1 MKQIL
6 EFSSQEFNTTM
17 INILRAQN
25 GKAGQHIKMDSNVSK
40 EMETLTK
47 SQKQMPEIETSQN
60 DKAKTR
66 KTIQKKEEEEDE
78 CPRTIG

>member
-25 GKAGQHIKMDSNVSK
+25 GKGGQHIKMDSNVSK

-47 SQKQMPEIETSQN
+47 NQKQMPEIETSQN
-60 DKAKTR
+60 GKAKTR
-66 KTIQKKEEEEDE
+66 KNI
-78 CPRTIG
+78 

>member
-25 GKAGQHIKMDSNVSK
+25 GKGGQHIKMDSNVSK

-47 SQKQMPEIETSQN
+47 NQKQMPEIETSQN

-66 KTIQKKEEEEDE
+66 KNIYKK
-78 CPRTIG
+78 RRR

>member
-1 MKQIL
+1 
-6 EFSSQEFNTTM
+6 M

-66 KTIQKKEEEEDE
+66 KNI
-78 CPRTIG
+78 

>member
-1 MKQIL
+1 
-6 EFSSQEFNTTM
+6 M
-17 INILRAQN
+17 ISIQRAQN
-25 GKAGQHIKMDSNVSK
+25 GKGGQHLKMDSNVSK

-47 SQKQMPEIETSQN
+47 NQKQMPESENSQN

-66 KTIQKKEEEEDE
+66 KNVKKKKEEGE